1 MEMKRRQFLGTA
13 AVGTGALLAGHVSSG
28 AAQNGSNNPKG
39 KPAKPV
45 SSDPVS
51 LVPLTKDIWCSRIGF
66 GTGMRGLQRQ
76 SDLTRLGRETAVE
89 LVRFAYDLGIRFYD
103 GADLYGSHQILSEA
117 LQDKP
122 RDSYTLLSKIWVHR
136 GGIPE
141 QERPTADVVVKRF
154 LKEFRTDYL
163 DVVQLHCMMNGDWV
177 QEYSSYMESLEKLK
191 EQGLIRAH
199 GVSCHANAAL
209 RVAAE
214 TPWTDVVHI
223 RINPEGAKM
232 DGSVEDVVDVAKK
245 VHAAGIGTIAM
256 KVIGEGTFKDNLQL
270 RRKSAHFV
278 ANLDC
283 IDVMIVGFDKKEQVT
298 EFIENVANAL
308 KKA

>member
-1 MEMKRRQFLGTA
+1 MKRRQFLGTA
-13 AVGTGALLAGHVSSG
+13 AAGTGALLAGQVPSH
-28 AAQNGSNNPKG
+28 AADNPKG

-45 SSDPVS
+45 STDPVA

-66 GTGMRGLQRQ
+66 GTGMRGSNRE
-76 SDLTRLGRETAVE
+76 SDLVRLGEEKAVE

-103 GADLYGSHQILSEA
+103 CADLYGTHQFVTEA
-117 LQDKP
+117 LKDKP
-122 RDSYTLLSKIWVHR
+122 RDSYTLLSKLWPHR

-141 QERPTADVVVKRF
+141 QDRPSADVVVKRF
-154 LKEFRTDYL
+154 LKEMKTDYI
-163 DVVQLHCMMNGDWV
+163 DVVQIHCMMNGNWAK
-177 QEYSSYMESLEKLK
+177 EYSGYMESLEKLK

-209 RVAAE
+209 RTAAQ

-223 RINPEGAKM
+223 RINCEGAKM
-232 DGSVEDVVDVAKK
+232 EGSVDEVVGVAKQ
-245 VHAAGIGTIAM
+245 VHDAGIGTIAM
-256 KVIGEGTFKDNLQL
+256 KVIGEGTFKDDPAL
-270 RRKSAHFV
+270 RRKSANFV

-298 EFIENVANAL
+298 EFIENVSIAL
-308 KKA
+308 KK